1 MAEAAQGQGHRIG
14 ELLAGDLVTEFKQR
28 AYTDAAIQQVLTK
41 LLALAPDD
49 LSGKLRVAGFTPAPY
64 VGDEDPDIEQSC
76 KTCMYFEAHRRYCAL
91 PELKLSVEPEWSCV
105 LWRI

>member
-1 MAEAAQGQGHRIG
+1 M
-14 ELLAGDLVTEFKQR
+14 TEFQRR
-28 AYTDAAIQQVLTK
+28 AYTDAAIQHVLAK
-41 LLALAPDD
+41 LHALAPDD
-49 LSGKLRVAGFTPAPY
+49 LSGKLRVAGFTPAPH
-64 VGDEDPDIEQSC
+64 VGEEDPDIEQSC